1 MPLPS
6 SAFETHD
13 ACRLYRIPGI
23 GQKTSVRKTRSGS
36 LPFNAAWYTH
46 SHNSFLFF
54 SGKAIWNDSC
64 LFYFHSNFDPNQSV
78 QFWISWREVIT
89 IHLHISS
96 VLHRDWYTVDTL
108 QTLVEWMNEEMDEW
122 IFFFLEIFY
131 NVTKTA
137 FCWAICA
144 LTFGH
149 TFFQQSWLL
158 HYPLIILNHI
168 FTPFLGFCVSL
179 NFPLPI

>member
-78 QFWISWREVIT
+78 QFWISWRES
-89 IHLHISS
+89 HNYSS
-96 VLHRDWYTVDTL
+96 SYIQCLA
-108 QTLVEWMNEEMDEW
+108 QGLVHSRYPPNIGWMNEWRDGWMD
-122 IFFFLEIFY
+122 FFFWKYFIMLQKQHSVGPF
-131 NVTKTA
+131 VL
-137 FCWAICA
+137 W
-144 LTFGH
+144 
-149 TFFQQSWLL
+149 
-158 HYPLIILNHI
+158 PLVVHSSSNLDCSIIILNHI